1 MPGRGYKSILNH
13 YLGTMSHTYSLQAI
27 IENYELLGHEDPAV
41 REGANLFLMGLTF
54 ADDAWKITEVPP
66 PPRSK

>member
-1 MPGRGYKSILNH
+1 
-13 YLGTMSHTYSLQAI
+13 MSQTYSLQTI
-27 IENYELLGHEDPAV
+27 IENYEMLDHEDPSV

-66 PPRSK
+66 LSCSK